1 MSKISYNRKRNPKN
15 RMKIRIKTI
24 IDVIVVISF
33 SIIILISIL
42 ALTFSHIENTQLK
55 FIIQIKQVEIQ
66 ALLVACEQDY
76 LIKRIRG
83 KEK

>member
-1 MSKISYNRKRNPKN
+1 MTKVKIP
-15 RMKIRIKTI
+15 IRL
-24 IDVIVVISF
+24 VLNGIVYVVF
-33 SIIILISIL
+33 AIIILISIF

-55 FIIQIKQVEIQ
+55 FIIQKKQVEIQ

-83 KEK
+83 KPIKGE

>member
-1 MSKISYNRKRNPKN
+1 
-15 RMKIRIKTI
+15 MKIKVYIKSI
-24 IDVIVVISF
+24 INAVVYAVF
-33 SIIILISIL
+33 GIIILISIF

-55 FIIQIKQVEIQ
+55 FIIQKKQVEIQ